1 MDSHTPSA
9 QVARLEVVDSGRRR
23 RWSDDEKL
31 KIVLES
37 LAVPRQVSAT
47 ARQYGIA
54 RSQLLQWRRLFRPER
69 TQTAEPPTGFVPA
82 VVVPDREAAS
92 STPAGSAVAGAIEIE
107 FASGARMRITG
118 TVDPAA
124 EGGRRGADRRTRA
137 MIPLPVGV
145 RVWLATGHTDMRKGF
160 ASLALQVQQILQ
172 RDPLSG
178 HLFCFRGRRGDLLKV
193 IWHDGQGACL
203 FSKRLE
209 RGRFLWPSP
218 ADGVVAISPA
228 QLGYLLSGI
237 DWRHPQETWRPT
249 SVG

>member
-1 MDSHTPSA
+1 
-9 QVARLEVVDSGRRR
+9 
-23 RWSDDEKL
+23 
-31 KIVLES
+31 
-37 LAVPRQVSAT
+37 
-47 ARQYGIA
+47 
-54 RSQLLQWRRLFRPER
+54 
-69 TQTAEPPTGFVPA
+69 
-82 VVVPDREAAS
+82 
-92 STPAGSAVAGAIEIE
+92 
-107 FASGARMRITG
+107 
-118 TVDPAA
+118 
-124 EGGRRGADRRTRA
+124 

-160 ASLALQVQQILQ
+160 ASLSLQVQQILH

-228 QLGYLLSGI
+228 QAICCPALTGDTHRRRGGRRRSDDDFNLRIAMDVIPSS
-237 DWRHPQETWRPT
+237 T
-249 SVG
+249 